1 MIDSIWHDLRFP
13 PRNPRKNAGVTSVA
27 ILSLALG
34 IGANTAIFSI
44 LDAVMLR
51 YLPVRHPEEL
61 LRITMGKDTSA
72 FTNALWEQVRDNQD
86 VFSGTFAWATHKINI
101 PAGGESQFVRGLWSS
116 GAFFSTLGV
125 EAQVGRTFSP
135 ADD

>member
-51 YLPVRHPEEL
+51 YLPVQHPEEL
-61 LRITMGKDTSA
+61 MRIGMGKDST
-72 FTNALWEQVRDNQD
+72 FTNPMWEQVRDHQD
-86 VFSGTFAWATHKINI
+86 IFSGAFAWATDRFNV
-101 PAGGESQFVRGLWSS
+101 AGN
-116 GAFFSTLGV
+116 
-125 EAQVGRTFSP
+125 
-135 ADD
+135 